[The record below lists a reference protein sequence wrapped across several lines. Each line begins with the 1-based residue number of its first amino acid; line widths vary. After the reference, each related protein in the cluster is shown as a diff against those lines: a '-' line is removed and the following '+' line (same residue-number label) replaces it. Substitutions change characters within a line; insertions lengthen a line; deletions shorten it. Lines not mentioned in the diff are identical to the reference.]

1 MKKFCYVATVPIA
14 VNAFLKDII
23 QCNAKENKIKVIASP
38 EGSEV
43 LSSLD
48 AEFLALSIARKPS
61 ILRDLVSFWRLIKIF
76 RHEKFD
82 VIHSIMPKSGFFSM
96 LAGFITHTPIR
107 IHTFTG
113 QVWRNKQGLQRW
125 LLKLCDKL
133 LVLCATHVLVDS
145 PSQRDFLIKEGILK
159 KNQAKVIGKG
169 SICGVDTEEFK
180 FTADTRLSIRQSLNK
195 DDLTIDDDSIILIFM
210 ARLTKQKGVL
220 ELAEAF
226 SRVANVRANVFLFV
240 IGQEEN
246 VTFNEIVNIS
256 GIHKNKLFRL
266 AYTLKPSD
274 YLSACDILCLP
285 SAMEGFGQV
294 IVNASACGL
303 PVVASKI
310 YGITDA
316 VKENETGILY
326 PLHDIDA
333 LTEALLKLIDDKK
346 LRLKMGQAGRE
357 YVVKNFDKKFITQ
370 ELMTFYNQLSVN
382 NK

>member
-1 MKKFCYVATVPIA
+1 MQKK
-14 VNAFLKDII
+14 K
-23 QCNAKENKIKVIASP
+23 
-38 EGSEV
+38 
-43 LSSLD
+43 
-48 AEFLALSIARKPS
+48 
-61 ILRDLVSFWRLIKIF
+61 
-76 RHEKFD
+76 
-82 VIHSIMPKSGFFSM
+82 
-96 LAGFITHTPIR
+96 
-107 IHTFTG
+107 
-113 QVWRNKQGLQRW
+113 
-125 LLKLCDKL
+125 
-133 LVLCATHVLVDS
+133 
-145 PSQRDFLIKEGILK
+145 
-159 KNQAKVIGKG
+159 
-169 SICGVDTEEFK
+169 
-180 FTADTRLSIRQSLNK
+180 
-195 DDLTIDDDSIILIFM
+195 
-210 ARLTKQKGVL
+210 KGVL

-226 SRVANVRANVFLFV
+226 NRIANLRDNVFLFV

-246 VTFNEIVNIS
+246 VTFDEIVNIS

-266 AYTLKPSD
+266 AYTLTPSA

-346 LRLKMGQAGRE
+346 LREKMGQAGRE